1 MSDSVE
7 DVVFAVR
14 LPGVGG
20 EELAVACLVAAARE
34 LPARACWELATILV
48 EVVRERS
55 VDPGVSRRAECVAAL
70 QLVAERVGQPPSVR
84 VYERERQLLA
94 DKGVEMPRAGV
105 VVRVFGAWL
114 NALRA
119 AGCPPTDRHG
129 RTRDPGVYDP
139 AVPRYEHDD
148 VVRALS
154 ACGAELGRAPTIKS
168 YSAWR
173 ERRLRALEGRRPR
186 AHLPQHC
193 TVTRFFG
200 SWPAAL
206 TAAGLDPQSRKI
218 PARFTT
224 PTPAGTVEAVVARP
238 R

>member
-1 MSDSVE
+1 MSVSVE
-7 DVVFAVR
+7 DLVFAVR
-14 LPGVGG
+14 SPGVGG

-34 LPARACWELATILV
+34 LPTRACWELATILV

-55 VDPGVSRRAECVAAL
+55 VDSGVSRRAECVAAL

-84 VYERERQLLA
+84 MYEHERQLLA
-94 DKGVEMPRAGV
+94 DEGVEMPGSGV
-105 VVRVFGAWL
+105 VVRVFGVWL
-114 NALRA
+114 SALRA

-129 RTRDPGVYDP
+129 RTRDPGVYEP
-139 AVPRYEHDD
+139 AVPRYERDD

-154 ACGAELGRAPTIKS
+154 ACAGELGRAPTVRS

-173 ERRLRALEGRRPR
+173 ERRLRALAGRRPPV
-186 AHLPQHC
+186 HLPQQC

-206 TAAGLDPQSRKI
+206 TAAGLDPQSRKV
-218 PARFTT
+218 PARFTAQT
-224 PTPAGTVEAVVARP
+224 PDGTAGRVGGQA
-238 R
+238 